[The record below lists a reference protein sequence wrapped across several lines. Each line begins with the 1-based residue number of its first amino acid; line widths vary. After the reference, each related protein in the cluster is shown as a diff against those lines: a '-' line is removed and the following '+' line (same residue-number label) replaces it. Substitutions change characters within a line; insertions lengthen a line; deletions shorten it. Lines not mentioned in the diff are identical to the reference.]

1 MIILMISI
9 NFPSWNLVG
18 SGIVDIIIEI
28 LVGIE
33 SNSIRIFSEIITFD
47 TSIED
52 LYFQKIL
59 LLIVIHLAEIST
71 CVIIF
76 LIYFVCKKL

>member
-76 LIYFVCKKL
+76 LIYFVSKKL

>member
-9 NFPSWNLVG
+9 NLPSWNLVG
-18 SGIVDIIIEI
+18 SGIADIVIEI
-28 LVGIE
+28 LIGIE
-33 SNSIRIFSEIITFD
+33 SNSVRIFSELITFN

-59 LLIVIHLAEIST
+59 LLIVIHLSEINT

-76 LIYFVCKKL
+76 LIYFVSKKL